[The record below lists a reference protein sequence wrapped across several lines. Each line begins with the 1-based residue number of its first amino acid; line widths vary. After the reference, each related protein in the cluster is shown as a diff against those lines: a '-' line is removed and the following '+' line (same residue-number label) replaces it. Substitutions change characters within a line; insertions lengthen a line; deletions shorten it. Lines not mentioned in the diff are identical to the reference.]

1 MNTQTELEKFQAAR
15 IESLERELQR
25 HKDFIS
31 EMETDFKK
39 FRDEITNEAMRK
51 EIIKEID
58 F

>member
-15 IESLERELQR
+15 IEALEGELQR

-31 EMETDFKK
+31 EMENDFKK

-51 EIIKEID
+51 ANIIN

>member
-31 EMETDFKK
+31 EMENDFKK

>member
-15 IESLERELQR
+15 IEALEGELQR

-51 EIIKEID
+51 ANIIN